1 MLPYLKNRFEEAVY
15 SDEVPFLSLK
25 MRGKNITVYPR
36 KIVINALKDEE
47 EADAILKWLQ
57 ILVNE
62 TWEKRLDI
70 KKDNIV
76 PVIPDPAEIFR
87 TLPQSKCREC
97 GQESCMS
104 FSMLVAEGIK
114 APEECPKISEETK
127 KGLKAYLAFFK

>member
-1 MLPYLKNRFEEAVY
+1 MLLKGYTKHVLRAENNPNLESLYCFAELEDDVGQVLPYLKNRFEEAVY

-76 PVIPDPAEIFR
+76 PVLPDPAEIFR
-87 TLPQSKCREC
+87 TLPQSNCREC
-97 GQESCMS
+97 G
-104 FSMLVAEGIK
+104 
-114 APEECPKISEETK
+114 
-127 KGLKAYLAFFK
+127 